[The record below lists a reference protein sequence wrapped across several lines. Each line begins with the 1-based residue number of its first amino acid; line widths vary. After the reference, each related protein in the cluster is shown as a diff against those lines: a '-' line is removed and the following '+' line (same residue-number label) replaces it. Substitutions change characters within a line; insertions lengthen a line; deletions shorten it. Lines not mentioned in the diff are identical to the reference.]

1 MGPRRMSRV
10 VLDASALVA
19 LTLAE
24 PGGAEVR
31 SLLRAGGSISAVNI
45 GEALDLLCRAR
56 GDPDVVA
63 ASLDGV
69 VQAGLN
75 VVECDWTLA
84 RRAAELRAR
93 HYHRR
98 DRAVSLADCF
108 AIAVAERLGQPLV
121 SSDADQCRVARAV
134 GVELHPIANSR
145 GVRPQVD
152 GPS

>member
-1 MGPRRMSRV
+1 MGPPRMSGV

-24 PGGAEVR
+24 PGGDEVR
-31 SLLRAGGSISAVNI
+31 SLLQAGGSIAAVNI
-45 GEALDLLCRAR
+45 GEALDLLCRGR
-56 GDPDVVA
+56 TDPEVVA
-63 ASLDGV
+63 ASFDGV
-69 VQAGLN
+69 VQAGVD
-75 VVECDWTLA
+75 VVACDWALA
-84 RRAAELRAR
+84 RRAAELRSR

-134 GVELHPIANSR
+134 GVELRPIENSR
-145 GVRPQVD
+145 GVRPVATR
-152 GPS
+152 